1 MSGSTSGSVDETKYG
16 RGEKEDI
23 AIAGNAAVAA
33 EDDKEGKVGLKQKNT
48 GEDISMS
55 GSTSGSIDETKYGRG
70 VKEDIAIADNAAVAA
85 EDDKEGKVGLK
96 RQITLLGA
104 VSIIVGSMIGSGIFV
119 SPVGVLRQTES
130 VGMSLIIWVLC
141 GALSTIGALCYAE
154 LGTIIPKSGGEFPYL
169 YDTYGPALGFLYA
182 WVSTILMR
190 PSSLSIISLT
200 FAEYFVQ
207 PFFAADDCDPPLIV
221 IKMMGCVCVI
231 LIVFVNCASVK
242 AATNVQVIFTAAKLI
257 ALCIIIIVGFVELGK
272 GNTEYLNPKT
282 SFKGSSSNVFAYGIA
297 FYQDSG
303 HMMAGT
309 SSSRKAF
316 RKCLHCIENL
326 PLGIIIGIPLV
337 TVVYLLTNIAYFAV
351 MSPAEM
357 LSTSAVAVTFANR
370 TLGPVAWIIPVFVCC
385 STFGAANGTLFTAGR
400 LAYVAGRE
408 GHTLEILSM
417 VHTKL
422 ITPQPALM
430 FTGVLAIAMLI
441 PNDFDTLVNYFSFSA
456 WIFYGLA
463 TLAVI
468 VLRFRH
474 PEWKRPVKVPL
485 VLPIIFVI
493 ASVYLVIAPIIDSP
507 EFGYLYAS
515 IFIIAGLFLYYPLVY
530 RKYSPKVMG
539 HITTFFQRLL
549 QVAPSYYVAPE
560 DDISLS
566 EQEKQM

>member
-1 MSGSTSGSVDETKYG
+1 MGVIGGSSCKNMGEDSSMSGSTSRSIDETKYG

-33 EDDKEGKVGLKQKNT
+33 KVDKK
-48 GEDISMS
+48 
-55 GSTSGSIDETKYGRG
+55 
-70 VKEDIAIADNAAVAA
+70 
-85 EDDKEGKVGLK
+85 GKVGLK

-130 VGMSLIIWVLC
+130 VGMSLVIWVLC

-169 YDTYGPALGFLYA
+169 YDTYDPALGFLYA

-257 ALCIIIIVGFVELGK
+257 ALIIIIIVGFVELGK

-297 FYQDSG
+297 FYQGLWAYDG
-303 HMMAGT
+303 WNQLNFIT
-309 SSSRKAF
+309 EELINPF
-316 RKCLHCIENL
+316 RNL

-417 VHTKL
+417 VHTKR

-474 PEWKRPVKVPL
+474 PKWKRPVKVPL

-515 IFIIAGLFLYYPLVY
+515 IFIIAGLFLYYPLVL